1 MSRSADLPRP
11 AANATAY
18 ITPLVA
24 LALGI
29 TWLNGGLTFLAFKVG
44 VSSIPAIYLAAVRFT
59 IAGVV
64 LLPVAIWRMRK
75 RERPDRRQFAAAA
88 LMGVV
93 MLVGGQTLTLW
104 GVGHLPAGVAS
115 VFGSAPPLFLALFAW
130 VVIRHPLG
138 ARQLAGIG
146 IGLAGLA
153 LTAVSSSGITG
164 FEPIGAV
171 AVLTSTAIW
180 ARGSLLAHRMNL
192 PADQTVSV
200 TVQLLTAGVVLGAS
214 TLATG
219 TAKSTNVGDLP
230 ATVWAALGFL
240 TFFSTLVGYGL
251 FTWLNTT
258 ASSTLANT
266 YNYVS
271 PVIAI
276 CLAASFL
283 HEPLSWP
290 KAGAAIVAL
299 LGVAL
304 MVTGSTAKAGS
315 LDAPSQCQHLGASL
329 TQTHSP

>member
-1 MSRSADLPRP
+1 
-11 AANATAY
+11 
-18 ITPLVA
+18 
-24 LALGI
+24 
-29 TWLNGGLTFLAFKVG
+29 
-44 VSSIPAIYLAAVRFT
+44 
-59 IAGVV
+59 
-64 LLPVAIWRMRK
+64 
-75 RERPDRRQFAAAA
+75 
-88 LMGVV
+88 
-93 MLVGGQTLTLW
+93 
-104 GVGHLPAGVAS
+104 
-115 VFGSAPPLFLALFAW
+115 
-130 VVIRHPLG
+130 
-138 ARQLAGIG
+138 
-146 IGLAGLA
+146 
-153 LTAVSSSGITG
+153 
-164 FEPIGAV
+164 
-171 AVLTSTAIW
+171 
-180 ARGSLLAHRMNL
+180 MNL

-283 HEPLSWP
+283 HEPLSCP

-315 LDAPSQCQHLGASL
+315 LDAPSRWLDLESRCSSQLQFVGKPIHYVGSNRLEREAIEIEPLPKGPA
-329 TQTHSP
+329 

>member
-1 MSRSADLPRP
+1 
-11 AANATAY
+11 
-18 ITPLVA
+18 
-24 LALGI
+24 
-29 TWLNGGLTFLAFKVG
+29 
-44 VSSIPAIYLAAVRFT
+44 
-59 IAGVV
+59 
-64 LLPVAIWRMRK
+64 
-75 RERPDRRQFAAAA
+75 
-88 LMGVV
+88 
-93 MLVGGQTLTLW
+93 
-104 GVGHLPAGVAS
+104 
-115 VFGSAPPLFLALFAW
+115 LFAW

-180 ARGSLLAHRMNL
+180 AGGSLLAHRMNL